1 MASGIMNS
9 GRENC
14 SAIAS
19 ASSIC
24 VMVQKKQMLP
34 SVPITPRTACMPSRL
49 VRSGSSG
56 FLMNIGSTKKKPT
69 IERKNRISMVG
80 MCEPTCFTSIAM
92 TTSVSE
98 PSDTSVAPRAVRS
111 IASQRARIRL

>member
-1 MASGIMNS
+1 MNS

-19 ASSIC
+19 ASSMC
-24 VMVQKKQMLP
+24 VKVQKKQMLP
-34 SVPITPRTACMPSRL
+34 SVPITPRTTCMPSRL

-56 FLMNIGSTKKKPT
+56 LRMNIGSTKKNPT
-69 IERKNRISMVG
+69 NERKNRISMVG
-80 MCEPTCFTSIAM
+80 MCDPTCLTSIAM

-98 PSDTSVAPRAVRS
+98 PSDTSAAPRAPRS
-111 IASQRARIRL
+111 MAFQRASTLL